1 MPSLSVGISHNLG
14 QEAAIERLKEHFTDA
29 KQRFGQQVTDLAEQW
44 NGNVFSFGFTTY
56 GFRIEGTV
64 TSAESEV
71 TVDARLPLVAV
82 PFKNTIE
89 QQIRDQFG
97 KVLS

>member
-1 MPSLSVGISHNLG
+1 MPSLSVGISHSLD
-14 QEAAIERLKEHFTDA
+14 QEEATERLKEHFTDA
-29 KQRFGQQVTDLAEQW
+29 KERFGQQVTDLAEQW
-44 NGNVFSFGFTTY
+44 DGNVLSYGFTTF

-64 TSAESEV
+64 TSGESEV

-82 PFKNTIE
+82 PFKATIE

-97 KVLS
+97 KVLG